1 MDSSKALI
9 RCEQEENVD
18 CRLPTGSSYL
28 ERPPDVR
35 VLLQVCLL
43 AGTVL
48 RKRGTREYGCCT
60 EPTPSGVALI
70 ATPNGPL
77 ASDPS
82 CTVITVPKTRATTA
96 IAKGGGVVGGRD
108 V

>member
-35 VLLQVCLL
+35 VLLQVLL
-43 AGTVL
+43 ACW
-48 RKRGTREYGCCT
+48 Y
-60 EPTPSGVALI
+60 SI
-70 ATPNGPL
+70 AQE
-77 ASDPS
+77 
-82 CTVITVPKTRATTA
+82 
-96 IAKGGGVVGGRD
+96 RD
-108 V
+108 QRIRMLH